1 MTAEKNETQTSLQ
14 ERQRLAEAEKAYKQ
28 LRLRNLLN
36 IVFMILAIVAMI
48 GIGISMKQEE
58 PSNWG
63 YVVGVVAVLV
73 KFAESMLRM
82 PASLN
87 QPRKSRFDRS
97 RRRS

>member
-28 LRLRNLLN
+28 LRLRNMLN

>member
-1 MTAEKNETQTSLQ
+1 MTAENNEIQTSLQ
-14 ERQRLAEAEKAYKQ
+14 ERQRIAEAEKAYKQ
-28 LRLRNLLN
+28 LRLRNMLN
-36 IVFMILAIVAMI
+36 IAFMLLAIVAMV
-48 GIGISMKQEE
+48 GIGISIKQEE

-63 YVVGVVAVLV
+63 YVVGIVAVLV
-73 KFAESMLRM
+73 KFAEAMLRM